1 MDPSP
6 TTVTDRSPSASGRS
20 LRAFFAPR
28 SVALIGAT
36 DKAGSVGR
44 TILTN
49 LIGSPFGG
57 TVYPVNP
64 TRPSVLGIA
73 AHPSVSDIP
82 EQVELAVIVTPPR
95 DDPRPRRRV
104 RPRRVRERHRH
115 LGGLQGGR
123 PRGSRA
129 RASARRRRHAP
140 TTSGS
145 SDRTAS
151 GS

>member
-6 TTVTDRSPSASGRS
+6 TTVADRPPSASGRS

-64 TRPSVLGIA
+64 ARRPSSA
-73 AHPSVSDIP
+73 S
-82 EQVELAVIVTPPR
+82 
-95 DDPRPRRRV
+95 RPI
-104 RPRRVRERHRH
+104 
-115 LGGLQGGR
+115 
-123 PRGSRA
+123 RA
-129 RASARRRRHAP
+129 
-140 TTSGS
+140 
-145 SDRTAS
+145 
-151 GS
+151 

>member
-6 TTVTDRSPSASGRS
+6 TTVADRPPSASGRS

-64 TRPSVLGIA
+64 KGGEIEGLAVYRSLSEVPPGRLDRISVYLPPAVLMGML
-73 AHPSVSDIP
+73 
-82 EQVELAVIVTPPR
+82 EELANRGCDELFLNPGTESDEVVQKAYSLGLEPIQACSIV
-95 DDPRPRRRV
+95 DLGV
-104 RPRRVRERHRH
+104 RPD
-115 LGGLQGGR
+115 QI
-123 PRGSRA
+123 
-129 RASARRRRHAP
+129 
-140 TTSGS
+140 
-145 SDRTAS
+145 
-151 GS
+151 